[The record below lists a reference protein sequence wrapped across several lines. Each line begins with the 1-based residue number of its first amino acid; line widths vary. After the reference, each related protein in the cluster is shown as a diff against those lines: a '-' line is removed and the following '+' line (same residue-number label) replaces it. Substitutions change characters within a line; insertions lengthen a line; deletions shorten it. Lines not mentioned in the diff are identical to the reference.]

1 MTAGAFTWANDSV
14 LGTGA
19 DDEAVMVIRKYPTVS
34 GKVLNFPV
42 PMQN

>member
-19 DDEAVMVIRKYPTVS
+19 DDDAVMVIRIHPTVS
-34 GKVLNFPV
+34 GKVLKFPV